1 MINAFNIHFL
11 LELSDDTP
19 FQDEDKDYKKKMQ
32 MKEDLGVFVT
42 MAVIVVLV
50 KSVLIF
56 GL

>member
-1 MINAFNIHFL
+1 

-56 GL
+56 EL